1 MDTRRVS
8 RRKPQR
14 HEYVW
19 QKFISRVNWP
29 VVRKIALIMLLL
41 VVLVQIF
48 FPSNRVLPHVKVSD
62 ISYNGQSMSQLAS
75 AVQEQFEKSSVKLVA
90 DDQSSTVKLSTL
102 GASID
107 ASKLAEQINHY
118 DLWQRLIP
126 FSIFFVGSPLTE
138 LQPKFDNDTL
148 AEISRELAEK
158 MTVEA
163 KSGSITINDQN
174 EVVVETAQNAVN
186 VESSSIQK
194 GVKQTGFKVGSTTTI
209 KIEAK
214 SSKPAVSNDTIQDVK
229 TKLLAMSNVK
239 ITITNSLTKKNS
251 VPENTDI
258 LAWLNVED
266 NSKVTF
272 DEEAIRN
279 YLIKIAGDSVVAAG
293 TTKVVTMD
301 GQETSRTVGKSGRT
315 VDSDPAIDKI
325 KEALERQSATS
336 FTINFKTSTPTIVYD
351 RQFSRSQKGLQTY
364 IDQVTSSGTIQI
376 SVKQLTGNGWSASSR
391 ASESVVSASTYK
403 LFVSLIL
410 MKKID
415 AGEINWSDS
424 IQGTDVTECL
434 RKTIV
439 VSANNCAEDWLGQ
452 WGRKNVNNTL
462 YGLGFSSATTF
473 TASDA
478 THTSAADLQKLL
490 IGLYN
495 RSLFSSNNANHLIG
509 LMKQQVYRQG
519 IPKGSAGAVA
529 DKVGFLW
536 GYLNDAAIVYHPKGT
551 YVLVIMT
558 NNQSWAKIAEITKH
572 IESLMY

>member
-1 MDTRRVS
+1 MS

-19 QKFISRVNWP
+19 QRFISRVNWP
-29 VVRKIALIMLLL
+29 VVRKIALSMLLII
-41 VVLVQIF
+41 VLVQIF

-138 LQPKFDNDTL
+138 LQPKFDDDTL

-194 GVKQTGFKVGSTTTI
+194 GVKQAGFKVGSTTTI

-315 VDSDPAIDKI
+315 VDSDPAIAKI

>member
-1 MDTRRVS
+1 MS
-8 RRKPQR
+8 HRKPQS
-14 HEYVW
+14 HEHVW
-19 QKFISRVNWP
+19 QRFVSRVNWSK
-29 VVRKIALIMLLL
+29 VRKIALAVLLIL
-41 VVLVQIF
+41 VLVQIF
-48 FPSNRVLPHVKVSD
+48 FPSSRVLPRVKVSD
-62 ISYNGQSMSQLAS
+62 ISYSGQSISQLSS

-126 FSIFFVGSPLTE
+126 FSIFFVGSSLTE
-138 LQPKFDNDTL
+138 LQPKFDDDTL
-148 AEISRELAEK
+148 AEISSKLAEK
-158 MTVEA
+158 MTVES
-163 KSGSITINDQN
+163 KSGSITINDGN
-174 EVVVETAQNAVN
+174 EVIVETAQDAVN

-194 GVKQTGFKVGSTTTI
+194 SVRRADFRVGSTTTI

-214 SSKPAVSNDTIQDVK
+214 SSKPAVSNDTIRDVK

-239 ITITNSLTKKNS
+239 ITITNSLTKKIS
-251 VPENTDI
+251 VPESTDI

-266 NSKVTF
+266 SSKVTF

-279 YLIKIAGDSVVAAG
+279 YLIKSAGDSIVAAG

-301 GQETSRTVGKSGRT
+301 GQETSRTVGKNGRT
-315 VDSDPAIDKI
+315 IDSDPAVAKI

-336 FTINFKTSTPTIVYD
+336 FTLNFKTAAPTIVYD
-351 RQFSRSQKGLQTY
+351 RHFSSSQKGLQTY

-391 ASESVVSASTYK
+391 ANESVVSASTYK

-519 IPKGSAGAVA
+519 IPKGSTGVVA